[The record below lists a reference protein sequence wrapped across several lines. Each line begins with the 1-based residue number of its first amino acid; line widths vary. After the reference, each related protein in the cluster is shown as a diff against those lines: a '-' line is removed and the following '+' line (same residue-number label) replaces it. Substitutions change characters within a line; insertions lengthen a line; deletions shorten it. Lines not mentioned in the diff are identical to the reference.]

1 MNVYNSALY
10 KSLDSQKVDEKVN
23 LKLKLSKRVP
33 VQ

>member
-1 MNVYNSALY
+1 MNVCNNALY
-10 KSLDSQKVDEKVN
+10 KRLDSQKVDEKVN